1 MTRRLAV
8 EDGPREATDS
18 AIRELAASGSLF
30 WLDIEAPTPAE
41 RALVLDVLGIT
52 DPALDGL
59 GRMGRR
65 PALEDC
71 GGHALVV
78 AYGGAPE
85 PDRDRL
91 VEVHGLVTPTCLVTL
106 HDDPCPSFAE
116 LLARP
121 LRRHPGT
128 SPAGLLHRAL
138 DALVVS
144 LMPLIAGLDARGDE
158 LADMVLDR
166 GGDVQREI
174 LDTRRRLIGLRR
186 IVLPQRDLLGRLAE
200 AEDDEVPGM
209 TRDVARRF
217 RGSYERMVRVGDAL
231 DGAREAAQA
240 ATDVYLGTINNRLNT
255 IMKQLTVIAG
265 IFLPLSFITGFFGQN
280 FPWMVDHLGGPGRFL
295 VLGVGLQV
303 LTVVVLVLFFRR
315 RRWL

>member
-1 MTRRLAV
+1 
-8 EDGPREATDS
+8 
-18 AIRELAASGSLF
+18 
-30 WLDIEAPTPAE
+30 
-41 RALVLDVLGIT
+41 
-52 DPALDGL
+52 
-59 GRMGRR
+59 
-65 PALEDC
+65 
-71 GGHALVV
+71 
-78 AYGGAPE
+78 
-85 PDRDRL
+85 
-91 VEVHGLVTPTCLVTL
+91 
-106 HDDPCPSFAE
+106 
-116 LLARP
+116 
-121 LRRHPGT
+121 
-128 SPAGLLHRAL
+128 
-138 DALVVS
+138 
-144 LMPLIAGLDARGDE
+144 MPLIAGLDARGDE
-158 LADMVLDR
+158 LADMVLDH

-186 IVLPQRDLLGRLAE
+186 IVLPQRDLLGRLAA